1 MLEKKP
7 YETSEEAEQ
16 RIKTHSVE
24 DQIINEFIQNDVNNI
39 FDSKKVMLSNYNNAS
54 DKDQQI
60 LDQAAF
66 GIISTEYE
74 KKIEQFP
81 RYSGIKFENFVK
93 LFNNS
98 REWSSELRDL
108 NAKEG
113 TPSHLWSHWFG
124 EDMGLF
130 RQAALNGYQRVLENT
145 EDTPQI

>member
-7 YETSEEAEQ
+7 YETSGEAEQ
-16 RIKTHSVE
+16 RIKAQSVE
-24 DQIINEFIQNDVNNI
+24 DQIINEFIEDGVSNI
-39 FDSKKVMLSNYNNAS
+39 FDSEKVMLSNYNNAS
-54 DKDQQI
+54 DKDQAI

-66 GIISTEYE
+66 SIISTEYE
-74 KKIEQFP
+74 KKIEEFP
-81 RYSGIKFENFVK
+81 RYQGIKFENFVK

-98 REWSSELRDL
+98 REWTNDLRDV

-113 TPSHLWSHWFG
+113 TPAHLWSHWFG

-145 EDTPQI
+145 EDTPRV